1 MQPYKIEIY
10 VYAETEEEAARVQ
23 RSAINLV
30 KSKYQS
36 GIIISADKLV
46 KAIDK
51 FKDSYIVNQYFK

>member
-30 KSKYQS
+30 KDKYQS
-36 GIIISADKLV
+36 GILITADKLAN
-46 KAIDK
+46 AIDK

>member
-10 VYAETEEEAARVQ
+10 VYAENAEEAAKVQ

-30 KSKYQS
+30 KEKYQS
-36 GIIISADKLV
+36 GILISADKLS